1 MNRGVETLENVKN
14 VEYLSLLDF
23 MKILK
28 SKIVFIILLTILCTA
43 IMVVKVKY
51 FTKPTYQ
58 AFTTVVIVKGDTSA
72 SDVQNNKDAQYYTE
86 GDISLYQKMVDTYVK
101 IAQSNLVINKTAEE
115 LKTYSPSELRG
126 MLKAAPFGETQ
137 MIQLNAVSSNKDDVA
152 NIANIYCKN
161 FINES
166 MTILPV
172 GKIEVLDS
180 AITPVNP
187 ISSNKINNIA
197 VGFLFG
203 LLLSVGIVFFSHYI
217 SSFKIRNEKEITN
230 LLDVPVLVTIEE

>member
-1 MNRGVETLENVKN
+1 MENKKN
-14 VEYLSLLDF
+14 IEYLSLIDF
-23 MKILK
+23 IKILK
-28 SKIVFIILLTILCTA
+28 SKIVFIILITVLCTA

-51 FTKPTYQ
+51 FTKPIYE
-58 AFTTVVIVKGDTSA
+58 ASTTVVIVKGDTSNA
-72 SDVQNNKDAQYYTE
+72 QNHNDTQYYTE

-115 LKTYSPSELRG
+115 LKTYSSLQLRR
-126 MLKAAPFGETQ
+126 MLKAAPSGETQ
-137 MIQLNAVSSNKDDVA
+137 IIELNAISNNKDDVA

-166 MTILPV
+166 INILPV

-187 ISSNKINNIA
+187 ISTNKSNTIA

-203 LLLSVGIVFFSHYI
+203 LMLSVGIVFLSHYI
-217 SSFKIRNEKEITN
+217 NSFKIRNEKEVMN
-230 LLDVPVLVTIEE
+230 LLDIPVLVTIEE

>member
-1 MNRGVETLENVKN
+1 MENVKN
-14 VEYLSLLDF
+14 IEYLSLIDF
-23 MKILK
+23 IKILK

-51 FTKPTYQ
+51 FTKPTYV
-58 AFTTVVIVKGDTSA
+58 AFTTAVIVKGDTSN
-72 SDVQNNKDAQYYTE
+72 VQNSKDTQYYTE

-115 LKTYSPSELRG
+115 LKTYPPSQLRG
-126 MLKAAPFGETQ
+126 MLKAAPSGQTQ
-137 MIQLNAVSSNKDDVA
+137 IIQLSVVSSNKDDVA

-166 MTILPV
+166 MNILPV
-172 GKIEVLDS
+172 GKIEVLDP
-180 AITPVNP
+180 AITPANP
-187 ISSNKINNIA
+187 IFTNKFNNIA

-203 LLLSVGIVFFSHYI
+203 LLLSVGIVFFNYYI
-217 SSFKIRNEKEITN
+217 SSLKIKNEKEIIN
-230 LLDVPVLVTIEE
+230 LLDIPVLVTIEE